1 MTTSGTASTP
11 ATNAPVF
18 DDDPFSPEILE
29 DPIPFQRRLLEAG
42 PVAYLSRYGVHVV
55 SQYDSVKAALSNWQD
70 LKSGDGVGLNEPW
83 RTTGL
88 LESDP
93 PRHDAPRDVLAGIM
107 SARVLRAM
115 TDECVRQ
122 AQLVIDGIVGDNTSG
137 TVVTFD
143 GLRDVGAVLPVAFFG
158 RAAGIE
164 GTENM
169 IPYADH
175 VFNLGGP
182 RNELVIKGESDAPAL
197 AEWAENACQRDS
209 LKPSGFGPDIWAAA
223 DRGDIRH
230 DQAALLTRSLV
241 SAGIDTTVGSLSA
254 LLYAFATHPDAWDA
268 VRADPALGRVAFDEL
283 LRWESP
289 VQMDFRKTATE
300 VTIGDTTIPAGE
312 RVMICFGAANRD
324 PRRWEDPDTFDVYR
338 DPSGHLGFGMGIHQ
352 CVGQHAARLQ
362 AECLVRVLTDRFSS
376 IALAGPVVRHHN
388 NTLRGW
394 DSIPL
399 TAVVA

>member
-1 MTTSGTASTP
+1 MTTSGTTP
-11 ATNAPVF
+11 TPTNAPVF
-18 DDDPFSPEILE
+18 DEDPYSPEILA

-42 PVAYLSRYGVHVV
+42 PVAYLSRYGVHVLAR
-55 SQYDSVKAALSNWQD
+55 YDSVKAALSNWQD
-70 LKSGDGVGLNEPW
+70 LISGDGVGLNEPW

-107 SARVLRAM
+107 SARVLRSM
-115 TDECVRQ
+115 TDECVRE
-122 AQLVIDGIVGDNTSG
+122 AELVIDAIIADHGSG
-137 TVVTFD
+137 TTVTFD
-143 GLRDVGAVLPVAFFG
+143 GQRDIGAVLPVKFFG
-158 RAAGIE
+158 EAAGID

-175 VFNLGGP
+175 VFNVGGP
-182 RNELVIKGESDAPAL
+182 RNELAIKGEATAPAL
-197 AEWAENACQRDS
+197 AEWAEHACQRES
-209 LKPSGFGPDIWAAA
+209 LKPRGFGSDIWAAA

-254 LLYAFATHPDAWDA
+254 LLYAFAANPEAWDA
-268 VRADPALGRVAFDEL
+268 VRADPALARVAFDEL

-300 VTIGDTTIPAGE
+300 VTFGDTTIPAGE

-324 PRRWEDPDTFDVYR
+324 PRRWENPDKFDLSR
-338 DPSGHLGFGMGIHQ
+338 DPSGHLAFGMGIHQ

-362 AECLVRVLTDRFSS
+362 AECLVRVLTDRFTS
-376 IALAGPVVRHHN
+376 IELAGPVVRHLN

-394 DSIPL
+394 ESIPL
-399 TAVVA
+399 KAVVA